1 MALVKCPEC
10 GQENVSSNASA
21 CPNCG
26 FDLKTHFLNI
36 EKERR
41 AEERRA
47 QAEENLR
54 IQQEME
60 QQEYFRR
67 LDSIPEPPKYGKT
80 SVYVIIGIFAVI
92 FIASGGW
99 VVTLL
104 CLAAGAGY
112 WYTSN
117 QTFKKYIRDP
127 EGYRAEELRKQE
139 AQAQANG
146 QTAGAVLTGN
156 VGVVQPAR
164 SMGGKL
170 FCPVCG
176 SEDITQQVFQENSGS
191 RTITQTTSKYKESGH
206 GCLWWLLIGWW
217 WWFVDLFL
225 WIFAFWP
232 RLILK
237 IFASPFKKKKYKG
250 SETSVST
257 TINDV
262 TYRTVCTC
270 KNCGHTWS

>member
-26 FDLKTHFLNI
+26 FDLRAHFQKI
-36 EKERR
+36 EREQA
-41 AEERRA
+41 AEERR
-47 QAEENLR
+47 QRAEENLR
-54 IQQEME
+54 MQQEME

-80 SVYVIIGIFAVI
+80 SVYVILGVVALLFLISGVYVI
-92 FIASGGW
+92 T
-99 VVTLL
+99 VL
-104 CLAAGAGY
+104 CLLAVAGY

-117 QTFKKYIRDP
+117 QNFKKYIADP
-127 EGYRAEELRKQE
+127 EGWRAEELRKQE
-139 AQAQANG
+139 QAQAQQG
-146 QTAGAVLTGN
+146 GGAPISGN
-156 VGVVQPAR
+156 VGVVQPMR
-164 SMGGKL
+164 SANGRL

-206 GCLWWLLIGWW
+206 GCLWWLCIGWW
-217 WWFVDLFL
+217 WWFVDLCL

-232 RLILK
+232 RLILRL
-237 IFASPFKKKKYKG
+237 FASPFKKKKYKG

-257 TINDV
+257 TVNDV

-270 KNCGHTWS
+270 KNCGHTW